1 VTHTREFNDHQQV
14 GGLFSDQPQFL
25 TVQQASKLLRVST
38 WALYQVIRAGEL
50 PVIRW
55 GRRVV
60 IQREDLA
67 SLVASRRDDGVSSS
81 TRPRFGLPTRH
92 TLHAAGST
100 TGKSRT
106 VVTLGGAEPA

>member
-1 VTHTREFNDHQQV
+1 MTHTREFNDYQQV

-67 SLVASRRDDGVSSS
+67 RLVASRRDDGVNSS
-81 TRPRFGLPTRH
+81 TRPRFGLPTRR

-100 TGKSRT
+100 TGRSRT
-106 VVTLGGAEPA
+106 VVTLGGPEPA